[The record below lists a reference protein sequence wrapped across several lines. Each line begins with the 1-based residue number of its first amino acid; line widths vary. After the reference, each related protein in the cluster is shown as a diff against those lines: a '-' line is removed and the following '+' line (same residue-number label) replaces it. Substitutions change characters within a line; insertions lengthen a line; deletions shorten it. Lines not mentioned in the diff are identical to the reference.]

1 MTQTFRLA
9 RIAAEAERLRLKRH
23 VRRLVIRAIFGAI
36 AGVFLL
42 FAITSAHVAGYIALR
57 LVLEPLYAAGVV
69 FGVDLVLAILL
80 GMFAMR
86 GGEDALETEARAVR
100 DRALGQLRDR
110 AAMVALLGPL
120 ARIFGKR
127 GVYGGILA
135 ALTARFLSTR

>member
-1 MTQTFRLA
+1 MQSLKLA

-23 VRRLVIRAIFGAI
+23 VRRLVMRAIFGAI
-36 AGVFLL
+36 AGLFLL
-42 FAITSAHVAGYIALR
+42 FAFMSAHVAGYIALR
-57 LVLEPLYAAGVV
+57 LRLEPLYAALVV
-69 FGVDLVLAILL
+69 LGVDLVLAILL
-80 GMFAMR
+80 GVIASR
-86 GGEDALETEARAVR
+86 GGEDALEREARDVR

-110 AAMVALLGPL
+110 AAMVALIGPL